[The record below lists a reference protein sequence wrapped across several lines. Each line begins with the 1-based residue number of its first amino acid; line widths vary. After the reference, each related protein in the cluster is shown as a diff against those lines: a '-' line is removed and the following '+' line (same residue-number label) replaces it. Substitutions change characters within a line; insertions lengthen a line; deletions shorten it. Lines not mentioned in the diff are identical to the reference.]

1 MKKIETWL
9 PLFSGFYETEFDC
22 NHLINQELHE
32 INSQR
37 KKNKRL
43 ALQYDEIEFHIDD
56 YENRVGKF
64 CCEFLADNMSEFV
77 SGIEFQKIKSPK
89 YYNFKNDSIDCV
101 ISISKENIK
110 QIQKSLTDYI
120 EDFKDYLN
128 QEYTSCDGFTS
139 FYSNDVNDWL
149 FDPDL
154 LNDSHKLG
162 AVLNFLL
169 LYVKE
174 MDQYVLYDFF
184 TYSDENYIS
193 LKENDFDYYV
203 NAKCEAEIKREE
215 QNKETERFYVMLG
228 SFIKRLPRIG
238 LFESYGQNNNQ
249 LSFKF

>member
-9 PLFSGFYETEFDC
+9 PLFSGFYETDWDC
-22 NHLINQELHE
+22 DDLIYQELNE

-37 KKNKRL
+37 KKNNRL
-43 ALQYDEIEFHIDD
+43 EIEYGEIDFNFQD

-77 SGIEFQKIKSPK
+77 SGIEFQKINSPK
-89 YYNFKNDSIDCV
+89 YYNYKNDSIDCI
-101 ISISKENIK
+101 ISVSKDNIK

-128 QEYTSCDGFTS
+128 QEYTSCDGFIS
-139 FYSNDVNDWL
+139 FYSNDVDDWL

-154 LNDSHKLG
+154 LNDSHTLG

-215 QNKETERFYVMLG
+215 QNKETERFYAALG
-228 SFIKRLPRIG
+228 SIIKRLPSITM
-238 LFESYGQNNNQ
+238 FKSYGENKRQ
-249 LSFKF
+249 LSLGF